1 MGEFGISGLIKDGEL
16 EKLEQLDSKLIKI
29 KSSYVDVAKELAKG
43 MKMEI
48 ETPKDLDKLLAIY
61 STQVATA
68 EKANTEFNV
77 TIEKQKKV
85 LLDVA
90 DNLQKQTAAGNLS
103 AKEMKQLTD
112 TNAKNAAALEK
123 VAKAELAVSKAQ
135 SAGRTSKRNAIVT
148 EEERN
153 RIINEAIKLSN
164 KQVHSITEA
173 ELANKQLRQ
182 AVKLLR
188 DTDEGYTTTLGK
200 LNSTIGV
207 NTDYVKRNSD
217 RYTQQKMTI
226 GAYREEMKAAW
237 IELRRGNDAMKNF
250 GIVAKGFGGVVKSN
264 VVGGINEVRVGVSSM
279 IKGMVGAQAIIGG
292 FQKLVGLIKSGVQSV
307 IDFEAANSK
316 LGAIL
321 GTTSKNI
328 RDLTTDAQRLG
339 ATTKYTAS
347 QATAL
352 QVELAK
358 LGFSKTEILQSTE
371 YVLKFAQAT
380 GAELPEAAALAG
392 ASLRMFNADTSET
405 ERYVSAMAVAT
416 TKSALSFS
424 YLQTAMPIV
433 GPVAKAFNFTI
444 EDTLALLGKLADSG
458 FDASMAATATRNV
471 FLNLADSGG
480 KLAKALGGP
489 VKTLPDLVAGLKK
502 LKEQGIDLNTTLELT
517 DKRSVAA
524 FNAFLTASD
533 KIVPLREQITGV
545 SKELADMAEEMGNNV
560 QGAIYTLSSAW
571 ESLMLSFSNGTGPA
585 KDFINWVASRIRE
598 IANLLKDPEQRAN
611 DDDNKL
617 QLSAQKEVQ
626 TKMETQELEFQVRIE
641 KLKKDYRKKYL
652 DEGLNEEQANAKAIE
667 EAQIN
672 AAKEALVELSLIKG
686 RQKEVYNE
694 DLKNLEKAK
703 GIYTQSLKDWE
714 ENGAL
719 LGVNFKNTFAKIF
732 NYETDEIK
740 NVNKA
745 FIDFANIKMDVVKAE
760 EYNKALDQTI
770 EKMKNIIN
778 PKEESTNTINILTD
792 KEKREL
798 EKAAKE
804 RLRIREAMQQS
815 ELELMDEGLQK
826 ELAKIAFSYAKRI
839 ASVKGHSD
847 EEQKTRENLAKKM
860 QQELGDYEV
869 DYYLNK
875 EKQIITDKLSI
886 VEKGTDEEFNLK
898 LSLLNIQEE
907 AEKEAAIRKNED
919 LLAIE
924 EKYAL
929 KRQELQE
936 NQAQVRI
943 KAISENAAAE
953 QIMRDQQYQAE
964 ILALEKE
971 FALKGNRATDSDIA
985 EYEERKYQL
994 TKEYSLKTVEAAI
1007 DALEM
1012 ELKASADGS
1021 DERSKLAEELQRKKA
1036 ELANKEAELEIEAI
1050 NRVNEEDEKSK
1061 KKRIENLQQWLQV
1074 ASDAIGAIGDLAGSL
1089 YDGQITKIED
1099 EQDAND
1105 EAYDRTI
1112 ERIENQA
1119 EAGVLSEEQAEIRK
1133 RAAKEKTEQKNREL
1147 EKKKQEL
1154 ARKQAIW
1161 DKATSIAQAGIAT
1174 ALAITKALPN
1184 FILAAIVGAMG
1195 AIQVATIAATPIP
1208 AYAEGTKDGSHPGGK
1223 ALVGD
1228 GGKREVVMYKGMAW
1242 ITPDTP
1248 MLIDLPKGAQVFPDV
1263 DELSP
1268 VDWQNNSFAPMFS
1281 FLKNRE
1287 KGSGTTIHNDY
1298 SGLERRVDM
1307 TNNLLMQSIK
1317 QQRRDAYNKDFE
1329 LYKLRN
1335 L

>member
-16 EKLEQLDSKLIKI
+16 EKLEQLDLKLIKI

-48 ETPKDLDKLLAIY
+48 ETPKDLDKLLALY

-90 DNLQKQTAAGNLS
+90 DNLQKQTDAGNLS

-112 TNAKNAAALEK
+112 ANAKNAAALEK

-135 SAGRTSKRNAIVT
+135 NAGRTSKRNAIVT

-217 RYTQQKMTI
+217 RYTKQKMTI
-226 GAYREEMKAAW
+226 GAYREEVKAAL
-237 IELRRGNDAMKNF
+237 IELQNGNHSMKNF
-250 GIVAKGFGGVVKSN
+250 GVVAKGFGGILKNSVASGFN
-264 VVGGINEVRVGVSSM
+264 DVGASVGNM
-279 IKGMVGAQAIIGG
+279 IKGFVGAQAIIGG
-292 FQKLVGLIKSGVQSV
+292 IQRLIDLFKSGAKSV
-307 IDFEAANSK
+307 FDFETANSK
-316 LGAIL
+316 LAAIL
-321 GTTSKNI
+321 GTTSKKI
-328 RDLTTDAQRLG
+328 KDLTTDAQRLG

-358 LGFSKTEILQSTE
+358 LGFSRTEILQSTE

-433 GPVAKAFNFTI
+433 GPVAKSFNFTI
-444 EDTLALLGKLADSG
+444 EDTLALLGKLADAG
-458 FDASMAATATRNV
+458 FDASMAATATRNI
-471 FLNLADSGG
+471 FLNLADSSG
-480 KLAKALGGP
+480 KLAQTLGGP
-489 VKTLPDLVAGLKK
+489 VKTLPELVEGLRK
-502 LKEQGIDLNTTLELT
+502 LKEQNIDLNSTLEMT

-524 FNAFLTASD
+524 MSNFIEMSER
-533 KIVPLREQITGV
+533 IIPLRTQITGV
-545 SKELADMAEEMGNNV
+545 NKELSDMADTMGDNV
-560 QGAIYTLSSAW
+560 QGAILGLTSAW
-571 ESLMLSFSNGTGPA
+571 EAFMLSIIKSQGTIKSVIDNIAEWLRNLAFEGMSGDEDVLGMEA
-585 KDFINWVASRIRE
+585 KLRKDAEALSKNDVEKAHKEFNERMKS
-598 IANLLKDPEQRAN
+598 LKDQGLS
-611 DDDNKL
+611 DDNAYM
-617 QLSAQKEVQ
+617 QAVEELSKKKIDISIKEQKE
-626 TKMETQELEFQVRIE
+626 LEWS
-641 KLKKDYRKKYL
+641 RKKAIIK
-652 DEGLNEEQANAKAIE
+652 EQNWKDDMDKGWGYINNKFANFFRYTTST
-667 EAQIN
+667 
-672 AAKEALVELSLIKG
+672 AKEADKAMSAYAQNYTEYMKSLS
-686 RQKEVYNE
+686 YN
-694 DLKNLEKAK
+694 A
-703 GIYTQSLKDWE
+703 GIDD
-714 ENGAL
+714 
-719 LGVNFKNTFAKIF
+719 I
-732 NYETDEIK
+732 
-740 NVNKA
+740 
-745 FIDFANIKMDVVKAE
+745 
-760 EYNKALDQTI
+760 I
-770 EKMKNIIN
+770 EKWK
-778 PKEESTNTINILTD
+778 PKQNTLFTPVKT
-792 KEKREL
+792 KEEL
-798 EKAAKE
+798 EKEQREEERIAKE
-804 RLRIREAMQQS
+804 RLKIREALQQS

-919 LLAIE
+919 LLVIE

-936 NQAQVRI
+936 KQAQVRI

-1021 DERSKLAEELQRKKA
+1021 VERSKLAEELQRKKA
-1036 ELANKEAELEIEAI
+1036 EHANKEAELEIEAI

-1133 RAAKEKTEQKNREL
+1133 RAAKEKTEQKSREL

-1268 VDWQNNSFAPMFS
+1268 IDWQNNSFAPMFS

-1287 KGSGTTIHNDY
+1287 NGSGTTIHNDY